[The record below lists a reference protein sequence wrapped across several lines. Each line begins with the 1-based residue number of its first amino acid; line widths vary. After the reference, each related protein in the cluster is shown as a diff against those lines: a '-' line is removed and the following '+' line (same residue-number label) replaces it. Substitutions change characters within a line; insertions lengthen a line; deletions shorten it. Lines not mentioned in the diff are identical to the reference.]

1 MARHFEFIIIHFGL
15 TKFKIR
21 MSNRAEG
28 CGQWLSANSKR
39 ATTQVVAIRS
49 KKEKKKKKGL
59 LNFASKLPTSGL
71 NMYVSC
77 SPLSPR
83 TRKKLKNAKQSKI
96 DAFFKEKVLPNGSA
110 NNNKVKLKGDHEGS
124 LEGKLIKVPMKR
136 HRDED
141 SSSGKDQAVT
151 NDNRVTIR

>member
-1 MARHFEFIIIHFGL
+1 
-15 TKFKIR
+15 

-28 CGQWLSANSKR
+28 CGQWLSAKAKR
-39 ATTQVVAIRS
+39 ATTQVVALRA

-59 LNFASKLPTSGL
+59 LNFASKVKTSGL
-71 NMYVSC
+71 NMYVSS

-96 DAFFKEKVLPNGSA
+96 DDFFKEKVLPNGSA
-110 NNNKVKLKGDHEGS
+110 SNNKVKLKGEGS
-124 LEGKLIKVPMKR
+124 LEGKLIKVPVKR

-141 SSSGKDQAVT
+141 SSSGKDQALSQS
-151 NDNRVTIR
+151 NDNRVG

>member
-1 MARHFEFIIIHFGL
+1 
-15 TKFKIR
+15 

-28 CGQWLSANSKR
+28 CGQWLSAKAKR
-39 ATTQVVAIRS
+39 ATTQVVALRA

-59 LNFASKLPTSGL
+59 LNFASKVPTSGL
-71 NMYVSC
+71 NMYLSS

-96 DAFFKEKVLPNGSA
+96 DDFFKEKVLPNGSA
-110 NNNKVKLKGDHEGS
+110 SNNKVKLKGEGS
-124 LEGKLIKVPMKR
+124 LEGKLIKVPVKR

-141 SSSGKDQAVT
+141 SSSGKDQALSQS
-151 NDNRVTIR
+151 NDNRVG